1 MQEQVLDYWFS
12 TPGGGPVDDLARM
25 RRWFMGG
32 SEVDEDVRLRFA
44 DTVEAALRGQLDHWT
59 VTPRGRLAL
68 VLCLD
73 QFTRNIFRGTPRAW
87 SGDPV
92 ALAHSV
98 AAYDGGE
105 QAGLSLDERVFL
117 AMPMLHAEQVAMVER
132 FAGLARGWVVEAP
145 VAEQKGRQ
153 MSVEQA
159 EKYRDILKRFGRYPF
174 RNAALGRLSTQD
186 ELAFLETW
194 AAQAR
199 PSGAS

>member
-1 MQEQVLDYWFS
+1 MQEQVLDYWFAPS
-12 TPGGGPVDDLARM
+12 SSAPADEQARM

-32 SEVDEDVRLRFA
+32 VEVDDDVRRRFA
-44 DTVEAALRGQLDHWT
+44 DTVEAALRGQLDHWA

-68 VLCLD
+68 ILCLD
-73 QFTRNIFRGTPRAW
+73 QFTRNIFRGAPRAW
-87 SGDPV
+87 SGDPA

-98 AAYDGGE
+98 AAHDKGE
-105 QAGLSLDERVFL
+105 QATLSHDERVFL

-132 FAGLARGWVVEAP
+132 FAALARGWVAEAP
-145 VAEQKGRQ
+145 AGQRKGRQ

-159 EKYRDILKRFGRYPF
+159 EKYRNILERFGRYPF
-174 RNAALGRLSTQD
+174 RNAALGRPSMPD

-199 PSGAS
+199 PTGAG